1 MAQEKCFHHGDTS
14 LRAGLQAPASGRVA
28 PSGPPSSDDLLES
41 NLFSSSLHTQA
52 DCTVHQNLFYK
63 RSHLRT
69 WPPPTADTS
78 VIIPCQGLGSVLL
91 KPGTTEKPC
100 RSLKIVQASQSKPT
114 PPPAPNSNWIS
125 EETDRMALF
134 PQAFCPTLTP
144 YHCPPMGTGS
154 QNLSDST
161 SDKYS
166 GPFSGVLDL
175 RTAWLQGVLFLHGG
189 ILFKYF
195 TIFNDEEITFLLT
208 CFCKLKYWLTAR
220 KGSQL
225 PCSIRRL
232 NYSVHLLPHCSHS
245 RLQKCSPE
253 SHTMST

>member
-114 PPPAPNSNWIS
+114 PPPPPILIGSVRRQTGWLCSHKLFAPPLPHITVHPWEREARIS
-125 EETDRMALF
+125 QIL
-134 PQAFCPTLTP
+134 PQTSIRGPSQGYWTSERLGYRACFFCMVEFYLSISPSSTMKRSPSCL
-144 YHCPPMGTGS
+144 HASVNLNTGS
-154 QNLSDST
+154 LPGRAANYLALSED
-161 SDKYS
+161 
-166 GPFSGVLDL
+166 
-175 RTAWLQGVLFLHGG
+175 
-189 ILFKYF
+189 
-195 TIFNDEEITFLLT
+195 
-208 CFCKLKYWLTAR
+208 
-220 KGSQL
+220 
-225 PCSIRRL
+225 
-232 NYSVHLLPHCSHS
+232 
-245 RLQKCSPE
+245 
-253 SHTMST
+253 